1 MPGQPFA
8 FIVDATGTGGLGDV
22 IIDIVHDKQSVPFR
36 IEDIGH
42 MRYRVSLQPR
52 DAGKYRVYLY
62 FNGSDVRGSPI
73 SIRVGTHKGSR
84 RTKTTTASSS
94 AERSKISSDRRT
106 NGVHLTSSADHS
118 KTRQSP
124 PAAYKTQSP
133 TQGYRDYSPH
143 HHQNFTS
150 SYKSTS
156 NYATENST
164 STYHSSSALNSSRSP
179 VQNNVGRNSSSPS
192 MIKESKEIYSSS
204 ALNRSRSPNV
214 NASARSPTQESPSLI
229 KESKDIYASTTVN
242 RPRSPLVSGTGARD
256 VHTTS
261 TIKESKDIYQSS
273 SLTRPR
279 SPARSPMAFRSP
291 TDSPINRSFSPRTGE
306 KDAALR
312 RRGSTESAVV
322 DTSSNVRGNEKYNDR
337 LARVTAPSST
347 PKQLVVTTFGW

>member
-1 MPGQPFA
+1 MNLLLSLQLVDTDGAMPGQPFS

-42 MRYRVSLQPR
+42 MRYRVSLIPR

-73 SIRVGTHKGSR
+73 SIRVGTQKGSR
-84 RTKTTTASSS
+84 RSKGITTSS
-94 AERSKISSDRRT
+94 AERSKVSSTERRM
-106 NGVHLTSSADHS
+106 NGFNVTSSTDHT

-124 PAAYKTQSP
+124 PAAPNTVYKTPSP

-143 HHQNFTS
+143 HQNFAS
-150 SYKSTS
+150 SYKTSTS
-156 NYATENST
+156 NYTTENS
-164 STYHSSSALNSSRSP
+164 SSAYHASTSLNASRSP
-179 VQNNVGRNSSSPS
+179 VQNSIGRNSSSPS

-214 NASARSPTQESPSLI
+214 NSRSPTQESPSLI

-242 RPRSPLVSGTGARD
+242 RPRSPMMSSANARD

-261 TIKESKDIYQSS
+261 IIKESKDIYQSS

-291 TDSPINRSFSPRTGE
+291 TESPINRSFSPRATE
-306 KDAALR
+306 KDPGTR
-312 RRGSTESAVV
+312 RRGSTDSAVV
-322 DTSSNVRGNEKYNDR
+322 DTSSNVRGTQIIVQK
-337 LARVTAPSST
+337 
-347 PKQLVVTTFGW
+347 